1 MEELTMEKL
10 QIMVME
16 DKIDELTQTSLE
28 TVMLPYSCATCPVRQ
43 TCDVEERK
51 AEYKKAGVER
61 HWDVFDCAGILLQRI
76 RERAVVG
83 DL

>member
-1 MEELTMEKL
+1 MEDLTMEKL

-16 DKIDELTQTSLE
+16 DKITELTQTSLE

-43 TCDVEERK
+43 TCDLEEKEGEYRK
-51 AEYKKAGVER
+51 AGLEK
-61 HWDVFDCAGILLQRI
+61 HWTVNDCAGVLLQRI
-76 RERAVVG
+76 RERAETG